1 MPFSAPPDRGQPRA
15 VCTHSP
21 SYPDHAALPRL
32 AGSSGTITLRCKDL
46 KVLQLEIPGMEECL
60 NIASSIEVSRARLQ
74 RVGRST
80 WLPTVFALGLP
91 LTWVNTQLLGCV
103 CTEHPRCQA
112 LQEGT
117 GMGFAEKTFPAF
129 PSSAPLCCAA
139 GPVLGGLRDDDVPLL
154 PPAPEPAAGG
164 GVAAAPRGAV
174 LPATRPAGGP
184 WGGALSHPTRKGREG
199 VTGLLL
205 YSWLGRGGGSSP
217 LPPSRLP
224 QTTQWRLSDV
234 NRDFAVCP
242 TYPPA
247 VIVPAAVSEETLR
260 RAARFRQG
268 GRFPVLSYYHS
279 RNGTVS
285 PRPRPVPAP
294 PSPTPRRR
302 CPQRSPRR

>member
-15 VCTHSP
+15 VCAHSP

-164 GVAAAPRGAV
+164 GVAAAPHGAV

-205 YSWLGRGGGSSP
+205 YSWLGRGGRQ
-217 LPPSRLP
+217 LPP
-224 QTTQWRLSDV
+224 
-234 NRDFAVCP
+234 P
-242 TYPPA
+242 TFTSPPDHP
-247 VIVPAAVSEETLR
+247 VAAE
-260 RAARFRQG
+260 
-268 GRFPVLSYYHS
+268 
-279 RNGTVS
+279 
-285 PRPRPVPAP
+285 
-294 PSPTPRRR
+294 
-302 CPQRSPRR
+302 